1 MIPPCAPP
9 TSAPI
14 RWPTPRARRWP
25 MLELQ
30 QLSRGYGAFQAV
42 HELSLTLRPGTI
54 TGLLGANGAGKS
66 STLMCVAGHVARQTG
81 HILFDGQDIAALP
94 PTERVRRGIAI
105 SPEGRR
111 LFKELTVED
120 NLRVGGVIHPA
131 KYFKQDRDRVL
142 ALFPRLAERLSS
154 LAGNLSGGEQQMLA
168 IGRALMARPRL
179 IMIDELSLG
188 LMPKVIDL
196 CYQAL
201 CALRSEGMTVLLVEQ
216 NTERALA
223 VADDICVLES
233 GRTVWRGA
241 AADARKDPNLTAA
254 YLGLH

>member
-1 MIPPCAPP
+1 
-9 TSAPI
+9 
-14 RWPTPRARRWP
+14 

-30 QLSRGYGAFQAV
+30 SVSCGYGAFQAV
-42 HELSLTLRPGTI
+42 HELTLTLRPGTI
-54 TGLLGANGAGKS
+54 TGLLGPNGAGKS
-66 STLMCVAGHVARQTG
+66 STLMCVAGHATRQAGTV
-81 HILFDGQDIAALP
+81 LFDGKDINELP

-111 LFKELTVED
+111 LFKDLSVED
-120 NLRVGGVIHPA
+120 NLRVGGLIQPA
-131 KYFKQDRDRVL
+131 RVYAQDRDRVL
-142 ALFPRLAERLSS
+142 ALFPRLSERLTS

-168 IGRALMARPRL
+168 IGRALMTRPRL

-196 CYQAL
+196 CYSAL
-201 CALRSEGMTVLLVEQ
+201 QTLRSEGMTVLLVEQ
-216 NTERALA
+216 NTERVLK

-233 GRTVWRGA
+233 GRSVWQGSAEA
-241 AADARKDPNLTAA
+241 ARQDPNLTAA

>member
-1 MIPPCAPP
+1 
-9 TSAPI
+9 
-14 RWPTPRARRWP
+14 

-30 QLSRGYGAFQAV
+30 HLSCGYGPFQAV

-54 TGLLGANGAGKS
+54 TGLIGANGAGKS
-66 STLMCVAGHVARQTG
+66 STLMCVAGHVQRQAGTL
-81 HILFDGQDIAALP
+81 LFDGQDIGALP

-111 LFKELTVED
+111 LFKDLTVQD
-120 NLRVGGVIHPA
+120 NLRVGGLIQPA
-131 KYFKQDRDRVL
+131 RVFSHDRDRVL
-142 ALFPRLAERLSS
+142 AMFPRLGERLDS

-201 CALRSEGMTVLLVEQ
+201 LKLRDEGMTVLLVEQ
-216 NTERALA
+216 NTERVLN
-223 VADDICVLES
+223 VADDVCVLES
-233 GRTVWRGA
+233 GRTVWSGS
-241 AADARKDPNLTAA
+241 AADARRDPNLTAA

>member
-1 MIPPCAPP
+1 
-9 TSAPI
+9 
-14 RWPTPRARRWP
+14 
-25 MLELQ
+25 MLELKN
-30 QLSRGYGAFQAV
+30 LACGYGAFGAV
-42 HELSLTLRPGTI
+42 HDLSLNLKAGTLTA
-54 TGLLGANGAGKS
+54 LLGTNGAGKS
-66 STLMCVAGHVARQTG
+66 STLMCIAGHVAQQG
-81 HILFDGQDIAALP
+81 GQIHFDGQDIGQLP

-111 LFKELTVED
+111 LFKDLTVEE

-131 KYFKQDRDRVL
+131 SYFAQDRDRVL
-142 ALFPRLAERLSS
+142 ALFPRLGERLDS

-168 IGRALMARPRL
+168 IGRALMTRPRL

-201 CALRSEGMTVLLVEQ
+201 KTLRDEGMTVLLVEQ

-223 VADDICVLES
+223 IADGVCVLES
-233 GRTVWRGA
+233 GDVAWQGS
-241 AADARKDPNLTAA
+241 AADARNDPELAAA
-254 YLGLH
+254 YLGMH